1 MILLFVVLA
10 WIGLL
15 SIVVG
20 LCLAAQLGDRTRLAS
35 VAERRDSTLP
45 SPARAGLRAAEPRR
59 ALFDRDGVAA

>member
-1 MILLFVVLA
+1 MILLFVVVA

-20 LCLAAQLGDRTRLAS
+20 LCLAARWVTAPGWRAS
-35 VAERRDSTLP
+35 ARAGSRP
-45 SPARAGLRAAEPRR
+45 CRAPARASPRAAEPRH